1 MTQRF
6 RKLPVMVR
14 KIYANKW
21 ILLLLLLFPLSMWDT
36 FFHFIKGVEGG
47 REVKNIFKGRNIY
60 LDEKNRRRKKYNF
73 EKIFGS
79 TLQL

>member
-1 MTQRF
+1 
-6 RKLPVMVR
+6 
-14 KIYANKW
+14 
-21 ILLLLLLFPLSMWDT
+21 MWDT